1 MRDQSSRPHVG
12 VAGMRTGLS
21 VLYVAA
27 ARAVV
32 CLALFGV
39 PYRAQAQRD
48 APAQSVHP
56 ELRWRIEAPLLA
68 AGAALLVVGK
78 NLSVSRKSVPP
89 EGLDPSD
96 VQCSFD
102 RGVIGERS
110 TRADTQSDYF
120 RDAALAYPMT
130 LAFASQPSRT
140 RVSSTL
146 RRSLMYGEA
155 LLVAEGLSKVIKG
168 SADRPRPFTYLPANQ
183 RPNNPAYDA
192 AADYAFQSMPSGHAI
207 STFCAAGFAMT
218 DHLIS
223 RPDASWK
230 ERVGVHL
237 WVGSWRARRRAC
249 ASRPGSTSPPTR
261 SPAGSSA
268 PLRAWRYRSC
278 IITSAPR
285 TDGPRCRRG
294 VPGGRRYLAKP
305 SESPL
310 VSSSRKPTDVHAG
323 RRRG

>member
-39 PYRAQAQRD
+39 PYRAQAQSD

-96 VQCSFD
+96 VQWSFD

-183 RPNNPAYDA
+183 RPNNPAYDV

-223 RPDASWK
+223 RPDASWR
-230 ERVGVHL
+230 ERVGGAFVGGFLAGTTAGLRIEAGQHFPSDTIAGGLIGTATGVAVPLVHYYI
-237 WVGSWRARRRAC
+237 GPADRRTALP
-249 ASRPGSTSPPTR
+249 SG
-261 SPAGSSA
+261 
-268 PLRAWRYRSC
+268 RAWRQA
-278 IITSAPR
+278 ILGETVGIAV
-285 TDGPRCRRG
+285 GI
-294 VPGGRRYLAKP
+294 
-305 SESPL
+305 L
-310 VSSSRKPTDVHAG
+310 VAETY
-323 RRRG
+323 